1 MVEYSIVYI
10 TCCIK
15 VETDGKQD
23 FMNGIKKRI
32 ASMLVMC
39 NIFLL
44 LTGCTNQIP
53 EMTEAQNMLITEYAA
68 GLLLKYHADYEGRLV
83 DTSVPPEEKPVVQEM
98 PVQDVVS
105 DNSIEENPIEDSA
118 LSSDIVEE
126 VEKPSMTIAQV
137 IGVDGFDITYRG
149 FEMCD
154 NYPSA
159 ESSQEELF
167 FSMKAGQGNKL
178 LVLKFDVT
186 NVAAQENMLDTL
198 SKTELDCKILIN
210 GSKTQRAYVSML
222 ENDFMAISRN
232 FAVGESYEAVVVTEM
247 PEADA
252 QSVTT
257 VELQLK
263 NGERE
268 TKINSLD

>member
-1 MVEYSIVYI
+1 MVEYSIVYFI
-10 TCCIK
+10 CCFK

-23 FMNGIKKRI
+23 FMNGIKKKI
-32 ASMLVMC
+32 ASVLVIC
-39 NIFLL
+39 NMFLL

-53 EMTEAQNMLITEYAA
+53 EMTEEQNMLVTEYAA

-83 DTSVPPEEKPVVQEM
+83 DTSVPPEEIPVLQEM

-105 DNSIEENPIEDSA
+105 DNTTVESPITDSTV
-118 LSSDIVEE
+118 SSNTVEE
-126 VEKPSMTIAQV
+126 VAKPSLTIAQV
-137 IGVDGFDITYRG
+137 LGVDGFDIVYRS
-149 FEMCD
+149 FEVCD
-154 NYPSA
+154 NYPST
-159 ESSQEELF
+159 ESSPEELF

-178 LVLKFDVT
+178 LVLKFDIT

-198 SKTELDCKILIN
+198 SMTELDCEILIN

-222 ENDFMAISRN
+222 ENDFMAINRN

-247 PEADA
+247 PESDA

-257 VELQLK
+257 VELQLE

-268 TKINSLD
+268 TKINTLE